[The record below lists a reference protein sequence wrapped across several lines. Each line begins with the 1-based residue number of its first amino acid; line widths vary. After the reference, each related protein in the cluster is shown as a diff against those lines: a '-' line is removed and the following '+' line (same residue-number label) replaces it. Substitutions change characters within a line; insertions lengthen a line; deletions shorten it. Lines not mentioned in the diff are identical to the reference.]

1 MLDPGFTTEEM
12 AKVFSAANRVDAMA
26 RFEWALALALA
37 DTGLAPSED
46 AEAVAKACQAP
57 AIDPEAVL
65 AATWSEGTPLGP
77 LLDEIRGR
85 LPQEQATWV
94 HYGATTQDAID
105 TAAMLQAGEALDLL
119 DSAMIPIAGLMA
131 ALVRRHRDQAQM
143 GRTFLQHARPTT
155 FGMTVTGWLEP
166 TLRHLSELRQLRAGL
181 VAQLGGPVGNLDAFG
196 DAGVAVAEALAT
208 RLGLTAPISPWHSD
222 RSRIAALAAALER
235 CARTMAR
242 AGIDVALLA
251 SSDIA
256 EITVR
261 SGVSSSMSDKRN
273 PIDSVRAVAAA
284 ELATAAAGMIT
295 GARLSELDR
304 GIGGWHA
311 EWVALPLVFQATAA
325 SVEAMTD
332 CLGSIEVDVGSMSA
346 RVEESAPIDQRLIE
360 GVLAEFDRIVGSQ

>member
-12 AKVFSAANRVDAMA
+12 TRVFGPANRVEAMA
-26 RFEWALALALA
+26 KFEGALALALA
-37 DTGLAPSED
+37 DTGLVPSED

-57 AIDPEAVL
+57 ATDPEAVL

-85 LPQEQATWV
+85 LPDEQATWV
-94 HYGATTQDAID
+94 HHGTTTQDAID
-105 TAAMLQAGEALDLL
+105 TATMLQAAEALDLL
-119 DSAMIPIAGLMA
+119 DSALIPTAGLMA
-131 ALVRRHRDQAQM
+131 ELVRRHRDQAQM
-143 GRTFLQHARPTT
+143 GRTFLQRARPTT
-155 FGMTVTGWLEP
+155 FGMTVTGWLEA
-166 TLRHLSELRQLRAGL
+166 TLRHVSELRQVKAGL
-181 VAQLGGPVGNLDAFG
+181 VVQLGGPVGNLDAYA
-196 DAGVAVAEALAT
+196 DAGVAVVEALAT
-208 RLGLTAPISPWHSD
+208 RLGLQAPAFPWHSD

-261 SGVSSSMSDKRN
+261 SGGSSSMSDKRN

-325 SVEAMTD
+325 TVEAMTH
-332 CLGSIEVDVGSMSA
+332 CLDSIEVDAGAMSA
-346 RVEESAPIDQRLIE
+346 RVNEPASIDQRLID
-360 GVLAEFDRIVGSQ
+360 GVLAEFDRIVGSR

>member
-1 MLDPGFTTEEM
+1 MLDPGFTTEGM
-12 AKVFSAANRVDAMA
+12 ASVFTPANRVEAMA
-26 RFEWALALALA
+26 RFEGALALALA
-37 DTGLAPSED
+37 DAGLVPSED

-57 AIDPEAVL
+57 VNDPEAVL
-65 AATWSEGTPLGP
+65 AATWSEGTPMGP

-85 LPQEQATWV
+85 LPEEQVRWV
-94 HYGATTQDAID
+94 HFGTTTQDAID
-105 TAAMLQAGEALDLL
+105 TATMLQAGAALELL
-119 DSAMIPIAGLMA
+119 DAALVAIAGLMA
-131 ALVRRHRDQAQM
+131 GLVRRHRDQPQI

-166 TLRHLSELRQLRAGL
+166 SLRHISELRQMRSGL
-181 VAQLGGPVGNLDAFG
+181 VVQLGGPVGNLAAYG
-196 DAGVAVAEALAT
+196 DAGVAVAEALAA
-208 RLGLTAPISPWHSD
+208 RLGLDTPAIPWHSE

-242 AGIDVALLA
+242 VGLDVALLS

-261 SGVSSSMSDKRN
+261 SGGSSSMSGKHN
-273 PIDSVRAVAAA
+273 PIDSVRAMAAA

-325 SVEAMTD
+325 TVEAMTD
-332 CLGSIEVDVGSMSA
+332 CLGSIEVDIGAMSA
-346 RVEESAPIDQRLIE
+346 RVGEAAPIDPRLID
-360 GVLAEFDRIVGSQ
+360 GVIADFDRIVGSQ